1 MTFRSSRNAILLVL
15 VATAHTPLL
24 HQDGEKKRENF
35 PARNNEK
42 KVNDKTLRKKNK
54 NKNKAVGH
62 QPEGFLLRSVGLGKS
77 S

>member
-42 KVNDKTLRKKNK
+42 KVNDKTLRKKK
-54 NKNKAVGH
+54 KTKTK
-62 QPEGFLLRSVGLGKS
+62 QLGIS
-77 S
+77 QRAFCSDL